1 MAAVVNTSSDA
12 RVAVNRLTAEGIDH
26 VKMVFDDTQPPQVN
40 LLAPNLVAETVA
52 AAHAEGLRAYA
63 HISEIDKALT
73 AIGVG
78 LDGLVHIPYAA
89 STDEGPVRLA
99 EAMLREGVSVATTLI
114 GLDLMRSQ
122 MADAGNEEMVRYFS
136 ESLSAMQRLI
146 VRVTEVDGSLIALGT
161 DTPQV
166 PPAEAFHREM
176 ELLIE
181 AGLTPHQV
189 IQTATRNA
197 ASHLG
202 RDEALGTL
210 HAGKLAD
217 LIVVDGNPLAD
228 LSALK
233 NVEMVIKSGEVV
245 VAR

>member
-1 MAAVVNTSSDA
+1 
-12 RVAVNRLTAEGIDH
+12 
-26 VKMVFDDTQPPQVN
+26 MVFDDTNPPQVN
-40 LLAPNLVAETVA
+40 LLEPNLVGEIVA

-63 HISEIDKALT
+63 HISEIDKALM

-89 STDEGPVRLA
+89 STGEGPEQLA
-99 EAMLREGVSVATTLI
+99 EAMRREGVSVATTLI
-114 GLDLMRSQ
+114 AMDVLRSQ
-122 MADAGNEEMVRYFS
+122 MADAGNEEMVRFLS
-136 ESLSAMQRLI
+136 ESMSAMQRLI
-146 VRVTEVDGSLIALGT
+146 LRVAEGDGSLIALGT

-202 RDEALGTL
+202 RDEAFGTL
-210 HAGKLAD
+210 EAGKLAD
-217 LIVVDGNPLAD
+217 LIVVDGNPLED
-228 LSALK
+228 FSALK
-233 NVEMVIKSGEVV
+233 NVELVAIGGEVV
-245 VAR
+245 FER